1 MKKTLSTVLLS
12 FVLLPCFAQSAGQIL
27 NQVAT
32 KLQKTGVKASFE
44 ATTFKGL
51 SPNGTVLGTIQTE
64 GNKFKIQS
72 GSMTTWFNGKTL
84 WSMMSGSDEVN
95 VSTPTETEIQKMNPT
110 AFINLYRENCSYYM
124 ESDTYAG
131 KTCRKITV
139 VPKAR
144 ASFQRLVVLVDTN
157 GNLMNVR
164 LKDAKGNWM
173 RFRISQLQTGIKFS
187 KSTFEFS
194 KKDYPKVEVID
205 LR

>member
-1 MKKTLSTVLLS
+1 MKKTLSTLLLS
-12 FVLLPCFAQSAGQIL
+12 FALLPCFAQSASQIL
-27 NQVAT
+27 NQVAA
-32 KLQKTGVKASFE
+32 KLQNTGVKASFE

-51 SPNGTVLGTIQTE
+51 NPNGTVLGTIQVE

-72 GSMTTWFNGKTL
+72 NSMTTWFNGTTQ
-84 WSMMSGSDEVN
+84 WTMMSGSDEVN
-95 VSTPTETEIQKMNPT
+95 VSTPTEAEIQKMNPT
-110 AFINLYRENCSYYM
+110 AFINLYRDNCNYYM
-124 ESDTYAG
+124 ESDTYDG
-131 KTCRKITV
+131 KMCRKITV

-144 ASFQRLVVLVDTN
+144 ASFQRLVVLVDAN
-157 GNLMNVR
+157 CNLMNVR

-173 RFRISQLQTGIKFS
+173 RFRISQLQTGVKLS

>member
-1 MKKTLSTVLLS
+1 MKKTLSTLLLS

-51 SPNGTVLGTIQTE
+51 SPNGTVLGTIQAE

-110 AFINLYRENCSYYM
+110 AFINLYRDNCNYYM
-124 ESDTYAG
+124 EPSYLRHALLFSD
-131 KTCRKITV
+131 
-139 VPKAR
+139 
-144 ASFQRLVVLVDTN
+144 
-157 GNLMNVR
+157 
-164 LKDAKGNWM
+164 
-173 RFRISQLQTGIKFS
+173 
-187 KSTFEFS
+187 
-194 KKDYPKVEVID
+194 
-205 LR
+205 

>member
-1 MKKTLSTVLLS
+1 MKKILTTLLLS

-27 NQVAT
+27 NQVVT
-32 KLQKTGVKASFE
+32 KLQKAGIKASFE
-44 ATTFKGL
+44 ATTFKGV
-51 SPNGTVLGTIQTE
+51 SPNGTVLVTIQAE

-72 GSMTTWFNGKTL
+72 SNMTTWFNGKTL
-84 WSMMSGSDEVN
+84 WSMMLGSDEVN
-95 VSTPTETEIQKMNPT
+95 VSTPTEADIQKMNPT
-110 AFINLYRENCSYYM
+110 AFINLYRDNCTYYM
-124 ESDTYAG
+124 EPDTYDG

-144 ASFQRLVVLVDTN
+144 TSFLRLVILVDAK

>member
-1 MKKTLSTVLLS
+1 MKKTLSTLLLS
-12 FVLLPCFAQSAGQIL
+12 FALLPCFAQSASQIL

-32 KLQKTGVKASFE
+32 KLQNTGVKASFE

-51 SPNGTVLGTIQTE
+51 NPNGTVLGTIQVE

-72 GSMTTWFNGKTL
+72 NSMTTWFNGTTQ
-84 WSMMSGSDEVN
+84 WTMMSGSDEVN

-110 AFINLYRENCSYYM
+110 AFINLYRDNCNYYM
-124 ESDTYAG
+124 ESDTYDG

-144 ASFQRLVVLVDTN
+144 ASFQRLVVLVDAN

-173 RFRISQLQTGIKFS
+173 RFRISQLQTGVKFS

-194 KKDYPKVEVID
+194 KKNYPKVEIID